1 MGVRYLTAVLLLC
14 WFGLCAS
21 AGAATTVDG
30 VRVWAAPD
38 STRVVFDISAPVDH
52 NLFVLHNP
60 ERVVIDLQGAR
71 LKAGLNDPALAKGL
85 VKDIRS
91 GPRPGHG
98 LRLVLDL
105 KTRAHPKSF
114 VLPPQGPY
122 GDRLVV
128 DLADAAA
135 ERADAAAARTQQVS
149 RSQPHRPRDIVA
161 CIAPGHGGE
170 DPGAH
175 GPHGTLEKNV
185 TLAIAR
191 RLQKLVAEEPGMRAV
206 MTRKGDYYVGLRQ
219 RTEIAQRERAD
230 LFVSIHADSYRDPRV
245 RGSTVY
251 VLSRHGAS
259 SEMARILAEHENAAD
274 LVGGV
279 SLNDKDPL
287 LKHVLLDLSQS
298 ASIEASMAAARDVLH
313 QLDEVGRIH
322 RSHVQRAAF
331 VVLKSPDIPSMLVET
346 AYISNPREERQL
358 RSDRHQ
364 ARIARA
370 ILGGIR
376 TYFDRHP
383 PPGTI
388 LAERKH
394 VIRRGETLSQ
404 LAHRYQV
411 SVRKL
416 QVANGLN
423 GDQLQVGDVVVIP
436 PGEGS

>member
-1 MGVRYLTAVLLLC
+1 MGVRQLTAWLLLC
-14 WFGLCAS
+14 WSGFCAA
-21 AGAATTVDG
+21 AGAATNVDG

-38 STRVVFDISAPVDH
+38 STRVVFDISAPVSH
-52 NLFVLHNP
+52 NLFVLHDP
-60 ERVVIDLQGAR
+60 ERVVIDLPHAR
-71 LKAGLNDPALAKGL
+71 LKTRLSTPDLSKGL
-85 VKDIRS
+85 VRDIRS
-91 GPRPGHG
+91 GPRPDHG
-98 LRLVLDL
+98 LRIVLDL
-105 KTRAHPKSF
+105 KGKAHPKSF

-128 DLADAAA
+128 DLTDTAA
-135 ERADAAAARTQQVS
+135 ERADAAAARS
-149 RSQPHRPRDIVA
+149 REVKHAEPDRPREIVV
-161 CIAPGHGGE
+161 CIDPGHGGE

-185 TLAIAR
+185 TLAIGR
-191 RLQKLVAEEPGMRAV
+191 RLERLVNREPGMRAV
-206 MTRKGDYYVGLRQ
+206 MTRTGDYYVGLRQ
-219 RTEIAQRERAD
+219 RIEIAQRARAD
-230 LFVSIHADSYRDPRV
+230 LFVAIHADSYHDPSV

-279 SLNDKDPL
+279 SLSDKDPL

-298 ASIEASMAAARDVLH
+298 ASIEASMDAARDVLH
-313 QLDEVGRIH
+313 QLDRVGRIH

-358 RSDRHQ
+358 RSPRHQ
-364 ARIARA
+364 RQIARA
-370 ILGGIR
+370 IMAGIR

-383 PPGTI
+383 PPGTV

-404 LAHRYQV
+404 LAHRYRV
-411 SVRKL
+411 SVREL
-416 QVANGLN
+416 QVANGLSN
-423 GDQLQVGDVVVIP
+423 DRVQAGDVVVIP
-436 PGEGS
+436 AGEGS